1 MAIFIMDRIAEDAVS
16 FLRQHHEVVDFPA
29 SRERDWKAEASALI
43 VRTFQV
49 READI
54 GQAQRLKIVAKHGSG
69 VDNIDIA
76 AATRKGIMVTNTPGA
91 NADAVAEYV
100 LALALTTAR
109 RVAMSD
115 RFLRGGIPGQAQDGI
130 ELGGKTLGLI
140 GLGDIGSKTGRLFK
154 SAFSAQVIAYDP
166 YAPKSAF
173 EQCGARQLADIAT
186 VLREAD
192 VISLHVP
199 LLDSTRHLIGA
210 DELNMMKPTAI
221 LVNAARGGIVD
232 ESALHAA
239 LSTGRIAGAASDVFE
254 AEPPPSSH
262 PLLSLDTFVGSPHIA
277 GSSREALRRMG
288 FGAARAVLAAL
299 AGDIP
304 AHVLNTH

>member
-1 MAIFIMDRIAEDAVS
+1 MAIFIMDRIAEEVVA

-29 SRERDWKAEASALI
+29 SRERDWKAEATALI

-76 AATRKGIMVTNTPGA
+76 AANSKGIVVTNTPGA

-100 LALALTTAR
+100 LAMALTAAR
-109 RVAMSD
+109 RVSLSD
-115 RFLRGGIPGQAQDGI
+115 RRTRNGIPDQAQDGI
-130 ELGGKTLGLI
+130 ELGGKTLGLV
-140 GLGDIGSKTGRLFK
+140 GLGDIGSKTSLLFK
-154 SAFSAQVIAYDP
+154 NAFSARVVAYDP
-166 YAPKSAF
+166 YAPASAF
-173 EQCGARQLADIAT
+173 EQCSAQRAVDLAT

-210 DELNMMKPTAI
+210 EQLDMMKPTAI

-239 LSTGRIAGAASDVFE
+239 LAAGRIAGAASDVFE
-254 AEPPPSSH
+254 TEPPASNH
-262 PLLSLDTFVGSPHIA
+262 PLFALDNFVGSPHIA
-277 GSSREALRRMG
+277 GSSREALQRMG
-288 FGAARAVLAAL
+288 FGAARAVLAVL
-299 AGDIP
+299 AGDTP
-304 AHVLNTH
+304 DHVLKAN